1 MTHERHRRE
10 EILEIVWTSRE
21 KGVDR
26 LEEVIGSAG
35 FGESHPLI
43 EEMVEEGL
51 LLLDGGAV
59 RFTEEGERRARQ
71 VIRRHRLA
79 ERLFADVFGLAEAPM
94 ESGACEFEHI
104 LSREVT
110 ESVCAFLGHPSRCP
124 HNRPIPPGECCLK
137 RSAEVRPLVT
147 TLRRLNPGDAGR
159 ITYIASRNGA
169 ELDRLGSLGVVPGST
184 VRLRQR
190 HPSFVVEVGETL
202 IALDGEIAD
211 EIYVRRFDDAT
222 SAGSKY

>member
-1 MTHERHRRE
+1 MMHERHRRE
-10 EILEIVWTSRE
+10 EILEAIWTSKE
-21 KGVDR
+21 KGVDG
-26 LEEVIGSAG
+26 LDEVLRSGG
-35 FGESHPLI
+35 LGESRPLI

-51 LLLDGGAV
+51 LLLEGSAV
-59 RFTEEGERRARQ
+59 RFTAEGERRARQ

-147 TLRRLNPGDAGR
+147 TLRRLEPGDSGR
-159 ITYIASRNGA
+159 ISYIASRNGA
-169 ELDRLGSLGVVPGST
+169 ELDRLGSLGVVPGSA

-211 EIYVRRFDDAT
+211 EIYVRRFDDGNR
-222 SAGSKY
+222 AGSKY

>member
-1 MTHERHRRE
+1 MMHERHRRE

-21 KGVDR
+21 KGVDDLDEVLR
-26 LEEVIGSAG
+26 LGNL
-35 FGESHPLI
+35 GESRPLV
-43 EEMVEEGL
+43 EEMVGDDLLFLEE
-51 LLLDGGAV
+51 GAV
-59 RFTEEGERRARQ
+59 RFTIEGERYARQ

-104 LSREVT
+104 LSQEVT

-137 RSAEVRPLVT
+137 RSREVRPLVT
-147 TLRRLNPGDAGR
+147 KLRRLDPGDAGR
-159 ITYIASRNGA
+159 IAYIASSNGA
-169 ELDRLGSLGVVPGST
+169 GLERLGALGVVPGSA